1 MRDVI
6 VCSLEIDVSIFS
18 SYQFVYREEEE
29 EEECIEICKK
39 QERETY
45 NILWMLRPLKTLKLR
60 RTHMT

>member
-29 EEECIEICKK
+29 ECGEICKK

>member
-18 SYQFVYREEEE
+18 SYQFAYREEEE
-29 EEECIEICKK
+29 ECGEICKK

-45 NILWMLRPLKTLKLR
+45 NILWMLRKLR

>member
-18 SYQFVYREEEE
+18 SYQIVREEEE
-29 EEECIEICKK
+29 EEECGEICKK

>member
-29 EEECIEICKK
+29 CGEICKK